1 MLKRILFALLVTTLV
16 FGLSTCALAD
26 EDELLLSI
34 NTQVVKTYLDAN
46 ELNYT
51 QMGENDD
58 VFKLDYSL
66 DGTLNSGVLWIIVY
80 DDGVQFEADYDISA
94 NEDKLGEVAQF
105 LCGVNAKMRIGGF
118 YIEDGST
125 IGNSAFYYT
134 GNLAP
139 SQEGHELYLLIALN
153 NLETYSD
160 SIASILFGSE
170 TASALLA
177 E

>member
-1 MLKRILFALLVTTLV
+1 MLKRIVFALLITTLV
-16 FGLSTCALAD
+16 WSMTLCALAE

-46 ELNYT
+46 ELKYT
-51 QMGENDD
+51 QMGDNDD

-94 NEDKLGEVAQF
+94 NSEKAEEVAKY
-105 LCGVNAKMRIGGF
+105 LCGINAKMRIGGF
-118 YIEDGST
+118 YIEDDDT
-125 IGNSAFYYT
+125 IGNSSFYYT
-134 GNLAP
+134 GTLAP
-139 SQEGHELYLLIALN
+139 SQEGIELHLLITLN

-160 SIASILFGSE
+160 AIAGILFGNE
-170 TASALLA
+170 TADTLLT